1 MAISP
6 TCPRCGASL
15 RPDER
20 DCTRCLLD
28 AAGAG
33 NEEERIFQAA
43 LRHEP
48 DRRNAFVQQA
58 TEGDP
63 ELREAV
69 EMLLAGHAE
78 AGGDPDDAGPV
89 YGDFSDAEVPSAA
102 EEPGLQIGH
111 FRLIRRVGEG
121 GMGTVWQA
129 DQTAPVRR
137 TVALKVIK
145 WGMDTR
151 DVVRRFQRERRTLA
165 LLNHP
170 NIAQVYEAGSTA
182 TGRPYFA
189 MEFVAGP
196 PITEHCRKAGLDLPS
211 TLRLFR
217 DVCAA
222 VEHAHQKG
230 VIHRDLKPSNIL
242 VADGVPK
249 VIDFGLARATQ
260 ESGSG
265 SLLTRATQAVGTP
278 AYMSPEQARTAGTD
292 VDTRTDVY
300 SLGVVLYEVLTGS
313 PPFDPER
320 LAKSDLAGVQ
330 RILQEEDPPTP
341 IVRARSSRR
350 NVTAPAEEQALP
362 PLTGGDLDKVVMKAL
377 RKDREQR
384 YPSAAAFSD
393 DLQRYLDGEP
403 VSAVPPTFRYRAA
416 RFIRRHRGAVAAAGT
431 VLAAL
436 VAALSV
442 SLVQTHQARVALAG
456 EVRAREEATF
466 TVADM
471 YLRSGLAAAETDSP
485 NHAALWFAN
494 AAIIGARDAER
505 TAANRR
511 RAAAWR
517 EDSFTPVRAIDTGY
531 EYLQSISWNPRHPA
545 VVVQASG
552 LPTAQVWDLER
563 EQPWAPG
570 EQSRIVSAAWDPTG
584 DRIALLHPDGGIV
597 LREYPSGKELARLA
611 EVDGES
617 AAWDPKGR
625 WLAVGR
631 LLWDWR
637 TGEQRRL
644 PAIAG
649 RSSFSHDGRFLLI
662 RWEDLAGICDTAAPS
677 HFLHDPMPCP
687 PRGAAGFLGDG
698 EHFVLGAPGGG
709 LRIHRSTTGEVVGDH
724 PATGEEADSGNP
736 VALSPDGRWIARNSA
751 PVLDRTAGK
760 SATFPNRQ
768 GYSTT
773 AAFSRDGTL
782 LAQGG
787 YDRRLELWSV
797 PDGRFLGQ
805 VGHHH
810 SAVLSVEF
818 SPDGRFIASGE
829 NGLLRVWRIQKPK
842 LVSAIRHDATTRATL
857 SPDGRWVV
865 ASGHG
870 HPNNTSRSTRVHEIR
885 TAQPAGPELKAD
897 GWILDARFGP
907 SGTQLALAVSTI
919 AGRPDSGTGP
929 TGGTGNVQLWDFAAG
944 TRLSDPI
951 PMPSEPRS
959 LAWHPSGRLLGVLCA
974 GGQGIEIDVQTRTLR
989 ELFHLEVNPD
999 EARTANSGE
1008 CTYSPDG
1015 RIFAAWGFHE
1025 KIQLFDRDNA
1035 RELIPSHERLSTTLA
1050 LSFHGNTA
1058 VRAVGASE
1066 MQIRF
1071 HDTSTGA
1078 ASPPAIPYVG
1088 WPFVS
1093 RFNETGE
1100 LLLTGGGGGL
1110 AQLWLW
1116 KEGRLACPML
1126 PHADAILAACF
1137 VPGKP
1142 WVITGS
1148 QDGIVHFWDG
1158 RTGMRLRPPLR
1169 RDGSISGL
1177 EVTPDGR
1184 TLVVSGWFD
1193 RDFELVDLTAAFPE
1207 PDLDPE
1213 GTRLLSEIDAG
1224 AVVHPGGGLAQL
1236 ARPEWME
1243 KWREF
1248 RKRHPDYPGHRM
1260 GL

>member
-20 DCTRCLLD
+20 DCARCLLD

-43 LRHEP
+43 LQCEP
-48 DRRNAFVQQA
+48 DRRKAFVQQA
-58 TEGDP
+58 TKGDP

-89 YGDFSDAEVPSAA
+89 YGDFSGAEDASAA

-129 DQTAPVRR
+129 EQTAPVRR

-196 PITEHCRKAGLDLPS
+196 PITEHCRKAGLDVPS

-222 VEHAHQKG
+222 IEHAHQKG

-300 SLGVVLYEVLTGS
+300 SLGVVLYEVLTGT

-330 RILQEEDPPTP
+330 RILQEEEPPTP
-341 IVRARSSRR
+341 SVRVRSSRR
-350 NVTAPAEEQALP
+350 NIIAPAEEQDLS
-362 PLTGGDLDKVVMKAL
+362 PLTGGDLDQVVMKAL

-403 VSAVPPTFRYRAA
+403 VSAVAPTFRYRAS
-416 RFIRRHRGAVAAAGT
+416 RFIRRNRGAVAAAGT
-431 VLAAL
+431 VLVALL
-436 VAALSV
+436 VALTV
-442 SLVQTHQARVALAG
+442 SLAQTHRARVALAG

-471 YLRSGLAAAETDSP
+471 YLRSGLAAAGTESP

-494 AAIIGARDAER
+494 AAIIGARDQER
-505 TAANRR
+505 TVLNRM

-517 EDSFTPVRAIDTGY
+517 NDSHTPVRAIDTGFK
-531 EYLQSISWNPRHPA
+531 YLEGISWNPRLPA
-545 VVVQASG
+545 VLVQSSG
-552 LPTAQVWDLER
+552 TPTARVWDLER

-570 EQSRIVSAAWDPTG
+570 ERSRVAAAAWDPTG
-584 DRIALLHPDGGIV
+584 ERIAMIEDGGLTV
-597 LREYPSGKELARLA
+597 REYPSGSDLARLA
-611 EVDGES
+611 DVDGEFLR
-617 AAWDPKGR
+617 WDPTGR
-625 WLAVGR
+625 WLAVGST
-631 LLWDWR
+631 LWDWR
-637 TGEQRRL
+637 TGELRRL
-644 PAIAG
+644 PNIAG
-649 RSSFSHDGRFLLI
+649 TMSFSPDGRFLLACH
-662 RWEDLAGICDTAAPS
+662 EGFAGICTMADPGA
-677 HFLHDPMPCP
+677 FLHPPVPCTPRP
-687 PRGAAGFLGDG
+687 PAGFLGDG
-698 EHFVLGAPGGG
+698 ELFVVGLPAGG
-709 LRIHRSTTGEVVGDH
+709 LRIHRTTTGEVVGEH
-724 PATGEEADSGNP
+724 PATSENEGAGSP
-736 VALSPDGRWIARNSA
+736 LAFSPDGRWIARNSA
-751 PVLDRTAGK
+751 PALDRNSGRPAG
-760 SATFPNRQ
+760 FPNVS
-768 GYSTT
+768 GLSTA
-773 AAFSRDGTL
+773 AAFSRDGTI
-782 LAQGG
+782 LARGG
-787 YDRRLELWSV
+787 YDRRLELWSI

-829 NGLLRVWRIQKPK
+829 NGLLRVWRIARPT
-842 LVSAIRHDATTRATL
+842 LATSIRHESTTRAAL
-857 SPDGRWVV
+857 SPDGQWVV
-865 ASGHG
+865 AAGHG
-870 HPNNTSRSTRVHEIR
+870 HQSSTTRSTRVHAVR
-885 TAQPAGPELKAD
+885 TAQPAGPELAAN
-897 GWILDARFGP
+897 GWILDARFQP
-907 SGTQLALAVSTI
+907 SGTSLAMAVSTV

-929 TGGTGNVQLWDFAAG
+929 SGGTGNIQLWDFAAG
-944 TRLSDPI
+944 TRGSNPI

-959 LAWHPSGRLLGVLCA
+959 VAWHPEGRLLGVLCA
-974 GGQGIEIDVQTRTLR
+974 GGQGIEIDVETRTLR
-989 ELFHLEVNPD
+989 ELFHLAVNPE
-999 EARTANSGE
+999 EARTASSGE

-1015 RIFAAWGFHE
+1015 RIFAAWGFHQR
-1025 KIQLFDRDNA
+1025 IHLFDRVNS
-1035 RELIPSHERLSTTLA
+1035 RELIPPIEPLSTTLA

-1078 ASPPAIPYVG
+1078 ATPPAIPYVA

-1100 LLLTGGGGGL
+1100 LLLTAGGGGL
-1110 AQLWLW
+1110 AQIWHW
-1116 KEGRLACPML
+1116 KQARLACPML
-1126 PHADAILAACF
+1126 PHADAVLAACF

-1193 RDFELVDLTAAFPE
+1193 RNFELVDLTAALPE

-1248 RKRHPDYPGHRM
+1248 RQRHPDYPGHRL